1 LVTIQSFVSEHS
13 TPLPTSRA
21 LVIGGGIAGTVAAMA
36 LQRADIDAVIYEG
49 GGPAQ
54 NEDGPY
60 LTIAT
65 NGLDALAAIG
75 VEDLVA
81 GGGFA
86 TCATTCFNSSGKRIG
101 TVGHAGDSVTIRQ
114 GRLQRLLQ
122 QAALDRGIRIE
133 FGKWLIDAAIVPR
146 GVEARFADGSAAAG
160 ELLVGCDGVRSSVR
174 RILDP
179 AAAAPRAHGVVTF
192 GGQTPSIAAGIPGQ
206 WQMVFGRRVFF
217 GYAADATGG
226 TVWFA
231 QVPRAALP
239 DAGPA
244 AAALEEWRSLLAGLV
259 EGDRSPAGPLIAK
272 GTVESMT
279 DDTLD
284 VPYLRRWH
292 YGPLIVIGDAAH
304 AAALASDQGVSL
316 AIEDGVLLAKHLRQL
331 PTVPAFAAFER
342 ARRRRVER
350 VVAQGARSTRLRAP
364 GPAGR
369 LVRDLML
376 PTVFRYL
383 MTERSLA
390 WMHDHRVNWHR
401 PVVNA

>member
-1 LVTIQSFVSEHS
+1 
-13 TPLPTSRA
+13 
-21 LVIGGGIAGTVAAMA
+21 MA
-36 LQRADIDAVIYEG
+36 LQRTDISAVIYEG

-54 NEDGPY
+54 DEEGPY

-65 NGLDALAAIG
+65 NGLDALAAIDVQG
-75 VEDLVA
+75 LVA

-86 TCATTCFNSSGKRIG
+86 TCTTTYFSSSGKRIG

-133 FGKWLIDAAIVPR
+133 FGKWLTDAAVVPR
-146 GVEARFADGSAAAG
+146 GVEVRFADGSAAAG
-160 ELLVGCDGVRSSVR
+160 ELLVGCDGVHSSVR
-174 RILDP
+174 RIIDP
-179 AAAAPRAHGVVTF
+179 AAAAPRTHGVVAF
-192 GGQTPSIAAGIPGQ
+192 SGQTRSIAAGIPGQ
-206 WQMVFGRRVFF
+206 WQMVFGRHVFF
-217 GYAADATGG
+217 GYAADASGG

-239 DAGPA
+239 AAGSDPA
-244 AAALEEWRSLLAGLV
+244 TLEEWRPLLAGLV
-259 EGDRSPAGPLIAK
+259 EGDCSPAGPLIAK
-272 GTVESMT
+272 GTLESMA

-292 YGPLIVIGDAAH
+292 WGPLIAIGDAAH
-304 AAALASDQGVSL
+304 AAAPASDQGVSL

-331 PTVPAFAAFER
+331 PTGPAFKAFER
-342 ARRRRVER
+342 ARRPRVER
-350 VVAQGARSTRLRAP
+350 IVAQGARSTRLRAP

-369 LVRDLML
+369 VMRDAVL

-383 MTERSLA
+383 MNERSLA
-390 WMHDHRVNWHR
+390 WMHDHRVEWHQ